1 MLTGKKIK
9 KEARSATGRDTGKSE
24 LHHLRCRVVSFSE
37 PPHLKIS
44 IESPLGPSLCLSFS
58 SCREFVGCVFGF
70 MWGWSGGRTWRCYF
84 IPGAASTSRLSKRRK
99 LCLPCPAVVSPG
111 RKQSVFPGPLTVI
124 ILLFGFYYM
133 LNSLQFPGSSFE
145 NF

>member
-1 MLTGKKIK
+1 M
-9 KEARSATGRDTGKSE
+9 TGRDTGKSE
-24 LHHLRCRVVSFSE
+24 LHHPRCRVVSFPE

-70 MWGWSGGRTWRCYF
+70 MWGRSGGGDMAVLF
-84 IPGAASTSRLSKRRK
+84 HPGAASTSRLSKRRK
-99 LCLPCPAVVSPG
+99 LCLPCPAVASPG
-111 RKQSVFPGPLTVI
+111 RKQSVFSGPLTVI